1 MAEDEGLL
9 LEDRDRRTGKDRRRK
24 PTPALS
30 RYTLLGRR
38 RRIRRKSDQE
48 RGGYI
53 DHYSGGLFI
62 ALILIASL
70 NILDSFF
77 TILVLN
83 DGGWEVNP
91 IVRSVIESCGNG
103 FWVWKF
109 SLVSFSLILLALHSN
124 FGHVRTAIHAL
135 CFIYVAVVLYQIFL
149 ITGQLPEMP

>member
-83 DGGWEVNP
+83 DGGWELNP

-103 FWVWKF
+103 F
-109 SLVSFSLILLALHSN
+109 
-124 FGHVRTAIHAL
+124 
-135 CFIYVAVVLYQIFL
+135 
-149 ITGQLPEMP
+149 

>member
-1 MAEDEGLL
+1 MP
-9 LEDRDRRTGKDRRRK
+9 LEDGDRRILKDRRRQ
-24 PTPALS
+24 PAPGLS

-38 RRIRRKSDQE
+38 KRFRRKSDQE

-53 DHYSGGLFI
+53 DHYSGRLSI

-70 NILDSFF
+70 NIIDSFL
-77 TILVLN
+77 TMLILN

-91 IVRSVIESCGNG
+91 IVRSVIESWGDK

-124 FGHVRTAIHAL
+124 FRRVRTAINAL
-135 CFIYVAVVLYQIFL
+135 CFIYIAVVLYQIVL